1 VVQSEPG
8 TLTKRYAR
16 VVPGQEP
23 SSPAR
28 RLTARGAVTRSRI
41 VEAAS
46 ELMFVQGVPAT
57 TLDEVMAASGTSKSQ
72 LYHHFTDKEALVR
85 EVVSLRAS
93 RVLEREQQ
101 YLGRLGSMR
110 GLERWKQA
118 VLQRVTLRRGAF
130 GCALGSLVGDLADHD
145 EDARNALAR
154 HFESWQALLA
164 SGLQRMVDNGTLRP
178 DTDPAALATG
188 LMAALQGGYLLAQ
201 TAHDAAPM
209 RIALDMALE
218 HIRSYSAVP
227 E

>member
-1 VVQSEPG
+1 M
-8 TLTKRYAR
+8 
-16 VVPGQEP
+16 
-23 SSPAR
+23 
-28 RLTARGAVTRSRI
+28 TRSRI

-46 ELMFVQGVPAT
+46 DLMFVQGVTAT
-57 TLDEVMAASGTSKSQ
+57 TLDDVMAASGTSKSQ
-72 LYHHFTDKEALVR
+72 LYHHFADKEALVR

-93 RVLEREQQ
+93 RLLEREQQ

-145 EDARNALAR
+145 EDARTALAR

-164 SGLQRMVDNGTLRP
+164 DGLRRMVDNGTLRP
-178 DTDPAALATG
+178 DADPEALATG

-201 TAHDAAPM
+201 TEHDPAPM

-218 HIRSYSAVP
+218 HIRSYSAAP